1 MVILSYYLIRRVG
14 DTVEENRIKI
24 ARMRKGLTQDQLGK
38 LVGVSGVALM
48 RYEKN
53 QRQPKQKIIH
63 KLSKVLDV
71 NEAWLMG
78 YDVPMERTENNLNDS
93 IKVKTKNFE
102 YFIKY
107 LESIGYTVEIEPEVL
122 EWHYEDVIENG
133 KVIGRTQIADKETY
147 TVKIIKDK
155 TTTIFTESEFE
166 EFRKTIEKS
175 VEFEIYK
182 ANQNK

>member
-1 MVILSYYLIRRVG
+1 MSLKENLKRIRKAK
-14 DTVEENRIKI
+14 KI
-24 ARMRKGLTQDQLGK
+24 SQQELA
-38 LVGVSGVALM
+38 
-48 RYEKN
+48 
-53 QRQPKQKIIH
+53 
-63 KLSKVLDV
+63 KLSGLSFSMVSKLESGEQSNPTLETIEKISFALGVEPSALIGKGKYFDMKFNPDGILTKEI
-71 NEAWLMG
+71 NEW
-78 YDVPMERTENNLNDS
+78 EC
-93 IKVKTKNFE
+93 
-102 YFIKY
+102 FINY
-107 LESIGYTVEIEPEVL
+107 LESIGYTVEIQPEVL

-133 KVIGRTQIADKETY
+133 KVIGKTQVVDKETY

>member
-1 MVILSYYLIRRVG
+1 MSLKENLKRIRKAKKISQQELAELSGLSFSMVSKLESGEQSNPTLETIEKISFALGVKPSDLIG
-14 DTVEENRIKI
+14 MGKYFDMKYNS
-24 ARMRKGLTQDQLGK
+24 DGK
-38 LVGVSGVALM
+38 LAKEN
-48 RYEKN
+48 EKW
-53 QRQPKQKIIH
+53 
-63 KLSKVLDV
+63 DC
-71 NEAWLMG
+71 
-78 YDVPMERTENNLNDS
+78 
-93 IKVKTKNFE
+93 
-102 YFIKY
+102 FIKY

-133 KVIGRTQIADKETY
+133 KLIGKTQIADKETY

-155 TTTIFTESEFE
+155 IAVAYTESEFE